1 MELEKDYLT
10 KINGIG
16 DSYADDILKVYDT
29 YEEVSA
35 DSVEE
40 IKDKTGLPE
49 NTSRKLKSRIG
60 RLERVHR
67 LEEEPEKVVQE
78 LEERLENKIP
88 DLSYH
93 DTEEGDVDMR
103 THLEN
108 LLEQLEDDP
117 DGWIADEIADI
128 ERRL

>member
-49 NTSRKLKSRIG
+49 NTSRKLESRIG
-60 RLERVHR
+60 RLERLHR